1 MIFDVF
7 ETISYKDDLD
17 NLKDKQKDF
26 LGEYKS
32 NIDVP
37 TFWTLTTSNLYENGS
52 ISGYN
57 LNDYVR
63 FSNDIYSPE
72 YIKTFINVEKAERE
86 LLIPKGINN
95 AEELGSKLEDLS
107 LQIKDKEA
115 EKVEINSDA
124 YLMKKV
130 RIIDEKR
137 QLEKSN
143 PLRKASNY
151 IQRVKEFQSVNVEYK
166 GNEYLDDVKA
176 EKPKVEKEQVIDIT
190 SIQTETPTIPQ
201 SIDNRIKGLKIALKF
216 AKGDSAISIEKRIK
230 GLEIAQRMKR

>member
-1 MIFDVF
+1 
-7 ETISYKDDLD
+7 
-17 NLKDKQKDF
+17 
-26 LGEYKS
+26 
-32 NIDVP
+32 
-37 TFWTLTTSNLYENGS
+37 LTTSNLFDNS
-52 ISGYN
+52 ISGFN

-63 FSNDIYSPE
+63 ISNDVYSGE

-86 LLIPKGINN
+86 LLVPKGINN
-95 AEELGSKLEDLS
+95 AEELGSKLEDLT
-107 LQIKDKEA
+107 LEIKNKEA

-124 YLMKKV
+124 YLFKKV
-130 RIIDEKR
+130 QIIDEKR

-151 IQRVKEFQSVNVEYK
+151 IQRVKEFKSVNVEYK

-190 SIQTETPTIPQ
+190 PIQTETPTMPQ

-216 AKGDSAISIEKRIK
+216 AKGDNAISIEKRIK